1 MSVQKK
7 APLGRVLVIGGCGF
21 LGHHIVSLLHD
32 RYNCTI
38 SVLDLRTSRNRH
50 SSGEVTYHDGDITSL
65 ESLLSIFNSI
75 KPDVVIH
82 TASPVAITGTND
94 LFYKVNVGGTKCVVE
109 ACQKTGVKALVFTS
123 SASIIS
129 DNTTDL
135 VNADERWPVIPEK
148 LQREYYSWT
157 KAEAEAI
164 VLAANRAP
172 ESPQLLTASIRPSGI
187 FGPGDVQL
195 IPGLLNVHY
204 TNRTGFQLGDNTN
217 LFDFTFVKNVAHAHL
232 LAAAALLATAKLKTT
247 PLDIE
252 RVDGEA
258 FLITNGS
265 PVLFWDMA
273 RAVWA
278 AAGST
283 KGTEHVWVIG
293 KDFALGLA
301 GFVEGL
307 FWIVGKTPN
316 LTKMKVQYSCM
327 TRYFSIDKARRRLG
341 YEPLVPL
348 DEGIK
353 ITVKHFEEE
362 RAKDGEKKSQ

>member
-1 MSVQKK
+1 M
-7 APLGRVLVIGGCGF
+7 
-21 LGHHIVSLLHD
+21 
-32 RYNCTI
+32 
-38 SVLDLRTSRNRH
+38 
-50 SSGEVTYHDGDITSL
+50 
-65 ESLLSIFNSI
+65 
-75 KPDVVIH
+75 
-82 TASPVAITGTND
+82 
-94 LFYKVNVGGTKCVVE
+94 
-109 ACQKTGVKALVFTS
+109 
-123 SASIIS
+123 
-129 DNTTDL
+129 
-135 VNADERWPVIPEK
+135 
-148 LQREYYSWT
+148 
-157 KAEAEAI
+157 
-164 VLAANRAP
+164 
-172 ESPQLLTASIRPSGI
+172 TASIRPSGI

>member
-1 MSVQKK
+1 MATEQK

-32 RYNCTI
+32 RYHCTI
-38 SVLDLRTSRNRH
+38 SVLDLRTTRNRH
-50 SSGEVTYHDGDITSL
+50 SSQDITYHDGDITSI
-65 ESLLSIFNSI
+65 ESLLSIFNLV
-75 KPDVVIH
+75 KPDVVVH
-82 TASPVAITGTND
+82 TASPVAITGTNE
-94 LFYKVNVGGTKCVVE
+94 LFHKVNVGGTKCVVE

-129 DNTTDL
+129 DNTVDL

-157 KAEAEAI
+157 KAEAEAV
-164 VLAANRAP
+164 VLDANRAP
-172 ESPQLLTASIRPSGI
+172 ESPKLLTASIRPSGI

-195 IPGLLNVHY
+195 IPNLLNVHY
-204 TNRTGFQLGDNTN
+204 TDRTGFQLGDNNN

-232 LAAAALLATAKLKTT
+232 LCAAALLATSKLNTT
-247 PLDIE
+247 PLDTE

-265 PVLFWDMA
+265 PVPFWDFA
-273 RAVWA
+273 RAVWR

-293 KDFALGLA
+293 KDFGLGLA
-301 GFVEGL
+301 GLVEGL

-316 LTKMKVQYSCM
+316 LTRMKVNFSCM
-327 TRYFSIDKARRRLG
+327 TRYFSIEKARSRLG
-341 YEPLVPL
+341 YVPLVPL
-348 DEGIK
+348 DEAIK
-353 ITVKHFEEE
+353 ITVKQFEEE
-362 RAKDGEKKSQ
+362 RVREGEKKGQ

>member
-1 MSVQKK
+1 MSIRKK

-38 SVLDLRTSRNRH
+38 SVLDLRTSRNQH

-82 TASPVAITGTND
+82 TASPVAITGTNE
-94 LFYKVNVGGTKCVVE
+94 LFHKVNVGGTKCVVE

-232 LAAAALLATAKLKTT
+232 LAAAALLATAKLNTT
-247 PLDIE
+247 PLDTE

-265 PVLFWDMA
+265 PVPFWDMA

-293 KDFALGLA
+293 KDFGLGLA

-307 FWIVGKTPN
+307 FWLAGKTPN
-316 LTKMKVQYSCM
+316 LTRMKVQFSCM

-362 RAKDGEKKSQ
+362 KARDGERKSQ